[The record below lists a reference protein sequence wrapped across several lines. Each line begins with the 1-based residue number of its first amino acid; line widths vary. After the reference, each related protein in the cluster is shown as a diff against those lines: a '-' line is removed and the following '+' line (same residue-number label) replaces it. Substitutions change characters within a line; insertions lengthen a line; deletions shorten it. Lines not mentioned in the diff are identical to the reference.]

1 MIISK
6 SDVPLGQFVLLSGK
20 EGEVQGRLSDDE
32 YLILKQGEGYF
43 QGLTVPAQSD
53 TLAFRLDIWL
63 RYLGFRLA
71 FWLIYNLGVEI
82 YKARR
87 LLFLSPFNY
96 VIVKSSKLRQL
107 VPFVIL

>member
-6 SDVPLGQFVLLSGK
+6 SDAPLGQFVLLSGK

-32 YLILKQGEGYF
+32 FLILKQGQGYF
-43 QGLTVPAQSD
+43 QGLTVPAKSD
-53 TLAFRLDIWL
+53 ILAFRLDIWL
-63 RYLGFRLA
+63 RYLGFRLD
-71 FWLIYNLGVEI
+71 FWLIYDLGVEI
-82 YKARR
+82 YKER

-96 VIVKSSKLRQL
+96 VIVQSSKLWQL